1 MIINI
6 ASINVN
12 GLNSEKKQMLLHAF
26 INQHKLDIVY
36 IQEHNIREDGKITFL
51 ERFYQV
57 IMNKSINIKGGT
69 CILIRKSLSYKIERV
84 EMSADSRIISAIVNI
99 QNKKINL
106 LNIYAQSGN
115 NCYAAREV
123 FFTKSYRIT

>member
-1 MIINI
+1 MVSFKFETYKFQFIFDFKYFNMNINI

-69 CILIRKSLSYKIERV
+69 CILIRKSLSYILSLARL
-84 EMSADSRIISAIVNI
+84 SF
-99 QNKKINL
+99 L
-106 LNIYAQSGN
+106 LSLFFAQ
-115 NCYAAREV
+115 AL
-123 FFTKSYRIT
+123 